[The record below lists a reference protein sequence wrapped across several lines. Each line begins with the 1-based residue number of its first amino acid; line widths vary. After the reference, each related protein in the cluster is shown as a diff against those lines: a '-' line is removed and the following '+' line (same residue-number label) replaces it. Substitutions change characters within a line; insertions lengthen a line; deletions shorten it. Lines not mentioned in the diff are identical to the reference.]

1 MTILG
6 DVMSDDFNKSETND
20 HEKSDENPFA
30 MAFNTGISERKACMT
45 RREEIKKTSA
55 LWLAERLEIFEK
67 IKLVGANHTDLV
79 TIPNWSELQIWML
92 LREISGVD
100 YNWKDA
106 IRTNDFVTI
115 LEVSFGSS
123 TLELKVSD
131 VMKEVVDLIEQAG
144 MDVTAWENDRDHANN
159 MYIDCW
165 NLISE

>member
-1 MTILG
+1 
-6 DVMSDDFNKSETND
+6 MSDDFNKSETKD
-20 HEKSDENPFA
+20 FDKGDENPFA
-30 MAFNTGISERKACMT
+30 MAFNTGISERDACMK
-45 RREEIKKTSA
+45 RCEEIKKTSA

-67 IKLVGANHTDLV
+67 IKFVGANLTDIV
-79 TIPNWSELQIWML
+79 TIPNWSQVEIWML

-106 IRTNDFVTI
+106 ISDNYDCDMI

-144 MDVTAWENDRDHANN
+144 MDVTAWENDEDHANN

-165 NLISE
+165 NL